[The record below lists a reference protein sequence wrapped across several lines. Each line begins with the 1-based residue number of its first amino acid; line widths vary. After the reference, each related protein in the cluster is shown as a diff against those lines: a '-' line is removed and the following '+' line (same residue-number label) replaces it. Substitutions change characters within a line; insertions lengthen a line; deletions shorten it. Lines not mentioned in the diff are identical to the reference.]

1 MGKSLLLVAFLLIFI
16 SIHPFIVRAADD
28 NKPEQPKKTPAPK
41 DPKDEKPAP
50 APKPKASDADATNYD
65 VLTPEPETGRHRA
78 FCKSNGAC
86 NYKILT
92 CPAECPERKPKKNK
106 KQKGCF
112 INCASKCEATCKWR
126 RAKCNGYG
134 SLCYD
139 PRFVGG
145 DGVMFYFHGGKGR
158 NFALVSDTNLQINA
172 HFIGNRPTGR
182 SRDYTWVQ
190 AVSVMFDTH
199 TLIISAKKVSQWD
212 DSVDV
217 LLVKWDSEEVTI
229 PFDGDSEWKINTG
242 VREVVVERTDDTNT
256 VKVSVGGLVEIDMK
270 AVPVTKEDDKAHNY
284 QLPANDAF
292 AHFEL
297 QFKFSNLSDK
307 VDGILGKTYQPG
319 YVSPVKRGV
328 AMPMMGG
335 EDKYEIPSLTSTA
348 CNDCIFHKQ
357 SGDILADV

>member
-1 MGKSLLLVAFLLIFI
+1 MGKSLILLAFLLICI
-16 SIHPFIVRAADD
+16 SVQVTIVRADD
-28 NKPEQPKKTPAPK
+28 EEKPEAPTQSPAPV
-41 DPKDEKPAP
+41 PAP
-50 APKPKASDADATNYD
+50 TPEKASDADATNYD
-65 VLTPEPETGRHRA
+65 FLTPEPETGRQRA
-78 FCKSNGAC
+78 FCKSKGAC
-86 NYKILT
+86 YYKTLT

-112 INCASKCEATCKWR
+112 IHCGSKCEATCKWR

-158 NFALVSDTNLQINA
+158 DFALVSDTNLQINA
-172 HFIGNRPTGR
+172 HFIGSRPSGR

-190 AVSVMFDTH
+190 SVSVMFDAH
-199 TLIISAKKVSQWD
+199 TLVLSAKKVQQWD

-217 LLVKWDSEEVTI
+217 LLVKWDGQEVTV
-229 PFDGDSEWKINTG
+229 PFDGEAEWKTNTG

-256 VKVSVGGLVEIDMK
+256 VRVTVGGLVEIDMK

-284 QLPANDAF
+284 QLPSNDAF
-292 AHFEL
+292 AHFET
-297 QFKFSNLSDK
+297 QFRFSKLSDD
-307 VDGILGKTYQPG
+307 VEGILGKTYRPG

-328 AMPMMGG
+328 AMPLMGG
-335 EDKYEIPSLTSTA
+335 EDKYETPSLTSP
-348 CNDCIFHKQ
+348 DCKVCMFQKQ
-357 SGDILADV
+357 APGAHGLADF